1 MKRVSRWLLGVASL
15 LGSGMAAACAICA
28 PSELE
33 NTVVQ
38 RLLAADVAV
47 IARAAPDGSGYQA
60 VQAIKGH
67 QPKGV
72 IKIQDAAARVS
83 APVAGQTDLLVYSG
97 GSQTWR
103 KLGLLGSARAQWART
118 MLEIP
123 RAAAPSTP
131 DPAWEKR
138 LQFFAPDLE
147 SPEPLVAQAAYEEI
161 SVAPYAAMRG
171 LKARLDAQKLNR
183 WLDNPALQARHPLY
197 GLLLGMAASAAQIGA
212 LEQRLAATSGLPGNT
227 ATLSA
232 LLAATLEVRGNAGVD
247 WIERNY
253 LSGPS
258 GDNRRSDAEIQAALL
273 ALNVHGNDGVRVDR
287 DRVVQAYAL
296 FIQNH
301 GAMAGLVASD
311 LSAWGRWEFGPAYF
325 ALLQSQE
332 TQSFASRY
340 AMVFYLMRSP
350 RPEART
356 ALEAL
361 RASGAL

>member
-1 MKRVSRWLLGVASL
+1 M
-15 LGSGMAAACAICA
+15 
-28 PSELE
+28 
-33 NTVVQ
+33 
-38 RLLAADVAV
+38 
-47 IARAAPDGSGYQA
+47 
-60 VQAIKGH
+60 
-67 QPKGV
+67 
-72 IKIQDAAARVS
+72 
-83 APVAGQTDLLVYSG
+83 
-97 GSQTWR
+97 
-103 KLGLLGSARAQWART
+103 
-118 MLEIP
+118 
-123 RAAAPSTP
+123 
-131 DPAWEKR
+131 
-138 LQFFAPDLE
+138 
-147 SPEPLVAQAAYEEI
+147 
-161 SVAPYAAMRG
+161 
-171 LKARLDAQKLNR
+171 
-183 WLDNPALQARHPLY
+183 
-197 GLLLGMAASAAQIGA
+197 
-212 LEQRLAATSGLPGNT
+212 AATSGLPGNT

-350 RPEART
+350 APQA
-356 ALEAL
+356 AVGLDAL
-361 RASGAL
+361 RAQGIL